1 MSWKIA
7 IIHLWNVPGALQRPE
22 GKPPVCER
30 VPYGASEICLFP
42 DHLGRW
48 GFGNNP
54 RNHRENNSIHSPQA
68 SRAFGPNE
76 MVKWKVCYSGG
87 FIQHSVV
94 PMHTAILYPIELGI
108 NSFCSFST
116 TLRDVFL
123 DEISVNDA
131 NGSADQLRYEWAP
144 PQVTQLCS
152 TAFTGA
158 GAGIGDIC
166 LSRSRALTMSFNSAT
181 SGDTP
186 EVEVLVLTLANNG
199 SCFGQRGH
207 PMSELIEGVLSQAIS
222 GLPIVEKGKSINL
235 IDVLTHVLISKF
247 AALYFRDKIASS
259 VSLVGAWSN
268 SAIVTIISHRINY
281 GRSKDFGGTVV
292 DVVVVVE

>member
-1 MSWKIA
+1 MSKNNDFLNHEMAFSHFIMLNLFFHRLSIFSKWVRHVEKELPKTEKSSINTSIVFSIMSWKIA

-116 TLRDVFL
+116 TVNHFL
-123 DEISVNDA
+123 
-131 NGSADQLRYEWAP
+131 G
-144 PQVTQLCS
+144 
-152 TAFTGA
+152 
-158 GAGIGDIC
+158 
-166 LSRSRALTMSFNSAT
+166 
-181 SGDTP
+181 
-186 EVEVLVLTLANNG
+186 
-199 SCFGQRGH
+199 
-207 PMSELIEGVLSQAIS
+207 
-222 GLPIVEKGKSINL
+222 
-235 IDVLTHVLISKF
+235 THVLGLTQGLSEI
-247 AALYFRDKIASS
+247 
-259 VSLVGAWSN
+259 G
-268 SAIVTIISHRINY
+268 
-281 GRSKDFGGTVV
+281 
-292 DVVVVVE
+292 